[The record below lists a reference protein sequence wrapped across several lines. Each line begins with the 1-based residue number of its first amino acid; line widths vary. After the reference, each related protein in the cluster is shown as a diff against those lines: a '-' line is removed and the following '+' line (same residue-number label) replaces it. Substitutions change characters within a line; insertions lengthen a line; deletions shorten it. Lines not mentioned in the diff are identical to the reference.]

1 MNSENVEYF
10 VLISTFLKS
19 KWRITYLSKYTISY
33 HDLLQILL
41 SFFDQNSIAAREAS
55 MYRGI

>member
-1 MNSENVEYF
+1 MISENVEYF

-19 KWRITYLSKYTISY
+19 KWRITYLSKYTISWSFANFV
-33 HDLLQILL
+33 I
-41 SFFDQNSIAAREAS
+41 FFDQNSVAAREAS